1 MDLTT
6 HESTDGV
13 ASSNPPNSDD
23 RLSPPTDADER
34 HLTEQSD
41 ALRRATGDTD
51 TAVIPVVAEELQV
64 RRRAVETGR
73 VRLRKLVREE
83 QEVVDQPTLH
93 EEVTVER
100 VPINQFVE
108 HAPAPRQEGD
118 TVVFPVLE
126 EVLVVQRRLMLKEE
140 VRVTKRVTET
150 REPEAVTLRSEE
162 VKIER
167 IQDRSEGMGT

>member
-1 MDLTT
+1 MNQTT
-6 HESTDGV
+6 HQ
-13 ASSNPPNSDD
+13 
-23 RLSPPTDADER
+23 PTDATSSADAPAAAQR
-34 HLTEQSD
+34 QSPPAGGDRKLTELSD
-41 ALRRATGDTD
+41 ALKRAGGD

-64 RRRAVETGR
+64 GRRAIETGR
-73 VRLRKLVREE
+73 VRVRKLVREE
-83 QEVVDQPTLH
+83 QEVVDQPTLR

-126 EVLVVQRRLMLKEE
+126 EVLVVQRRLRLKEE
-140 VRVTKRVTET
+140 IRVTKRVTET
-150 REPEAVTLRSEE
+150 HEPQTVTLRSEE

-167 IQDRSEGMGT
+167 VPGETGPKGT